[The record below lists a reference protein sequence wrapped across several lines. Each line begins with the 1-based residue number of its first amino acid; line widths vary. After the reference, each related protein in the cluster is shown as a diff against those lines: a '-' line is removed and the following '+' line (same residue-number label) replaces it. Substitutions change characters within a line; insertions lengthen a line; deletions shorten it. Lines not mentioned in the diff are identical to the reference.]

1 VAARGV
7 ALAGI
12 EFVVTPRALA
22 EERRWLRTIR
32 DRPWCRR
39 RLRRCL
45 SYSVCS
51 RASTMARQRW
61 MSCLTCLVSN
71 SYIDATSS
79 CVNDCS
85 QFMQVKTDFPGR
97 DEWS

>member
-1 VAARGV
+1 
-7 ALAGI
+7 
-12 EFVVTPRALA
+12 
-22 EERRWLRTIR
+22 
-32 DRPWCRR
+32 
-39 RLRRCL
+39 
-45 SYSVCS
+45 
-51 RASTMARQRW
+51 MARQRW